1 MFEVLVL
8 LAFSLLL
15 FVFILLLFSKSI
27 KFFSQIFSQL
37 QFTISHR
44 YEQFNGLKNKSRGL
58 KTMLA
63 IGGWNAGSKA
73 FSEMVETPERRLK
86 FTLSAMEF
94 LRQYNF
100 DGLDIDWEYPTLRQG
115 KMEDKPRFAMLIKV
129 NIFIMMNSNYLLL

>member
-1 MFEVLVL
+1 MSSRRVNIVCQ
-8 LAFSLLL
+8 
-15 FVFILLLFSKSI
+15 VYCVC
-27 KFFSQIFSQL
+27 Q
-37 QFTISHR
+37 
-44 YEQFNGLKNKSRGL
+44 KSR
-58 KTMLA
+58 
-63 IGGWNAGSKA
+63 SKA

-86 FTLSAMEF
+86 FTLSTMEF